1 MNISFSKSE
10 SQKGYLFVISIF
22 AQVVDAFI
30 KPNLYS
36 TATTNTTSFSANTG
50 SSTDLNKIK
59 IDNNESFQ
67 LWFRKNRKVSLW
79 FIFSQLLRRW
89 LETNCIIMQCCSH
102 SVRVTYY
109 LLSNVTLL
117 CCIKKNQKWSVIFV
131 HPHMQLFLQP
141 LITECYLWQS
151 S

>member
-67 LWFRKNRKVSLW
+67 L
-79 FIFSQLLRRW
+79 
-89 LETNCIIMQCCSH
+89 
-102 SVRVTYY
+102 
-109 LLSNVTLL
+109 
-117 CCIKKNQKWSVIFV
+117 
-131 HPHMQLFLQP
+131 
-141 LITECYLWQS
+141 
-151 S
+151 